1 MQPSAEA
8 LGAVTVTG
16 SRKQQ
21 AETALTLHRAGKT
34 VTVVDEHGDETE
46 LHDYHTYSLVHRDT
60 YSRIRTRPRGAV
72 HVEFDGNTT
81 LHITGSVL
89 DL

>member
-1 MQPSAEA
+1 MQPSNQA

-21 AETALTLHRAGKT
+21 AETAVTLHRAGKN
-34 VTVVDEHGDETE
+34 VTVIDKHGEETE
-46 LHDYHTYSLVHRDT
+46 LADYHTYSVVHRDT
-60 YSRIRTRPRGAV
+60 YSRIIKRRRGAV
-72 HVEFDGNTT
+72 HVEFNGDTK
-81 LHITGSVL
+81 LKVTGSVI